1 MSPINSLLLA
11 TIVFLVLHFI
21 PSTPLRA
28 ALVARIGQRPYL
40 AAYSAVAAVAL
51 VWMCWAYAQAPRE
64 FLWDGW
70 RLLPSIVMPF
80 SLVLIVAGYT
90 SRNPTAVMQERVLQ
104 SDNPARGFVRI
115 TRHPLMWGIALWA
128 GAHTLARG
136 DVKSL
141 IFFGGLLVLALLGTV
156 LIDRR
161 RSALGE
167 DWRRFAAVTSN
178 VPFLAIIQGR
188 NRLVLGEIKLRVL
201 LIAIALYVVIF
212 LVHPYVFS
220 ARPY

>member
-1 MSPINSLLLA
+1 MSPVTNLLLA
-11 TIVFLVLHFI
+11 TIVFLALHFI

-28 ALVARIGQRPYL
+28 VLVARIGQRPYL
-40 AAYSAVAAVAL
+40 AAYSAVAVAAL

-64 FLWDGW
+64 FLWNGW
-70 RLLPSIVMPF
+70 RLLPLVVMPF
-80 SLVLIVAGYT
+80 SLILIVAGYA
-90 SRNPTAVMQERVLQ
+90 SRNPTAVMQERLLQ

-128 GAHTLARG
+128 GAHALARG

-141 IFFGGLLVLALLGTV
+141 IFFGGLLVLALLGTA

-178 VPFLAIIQGR
+178 IPFLAIIQGR
-188 NRLVLGEIKLRVL
+188 NRLVLGEIRYRVL
-201 LIAIALYVVIF
+201 LIAIVLYVVIF
-212 LVHPYVFS
+212 FVHPYIFG

>member
-1 MSPINSLLLA
+1 MSPIANLLLA
-11 TIVFLVLHFI
+11 TIAFLALHFV
-21 PSTPLRA
+21 PSTPIRA
-28 ALVARIGQRPYL
+28 GLVARLGQRPYL
-40 AAYSAVAAVAL
+40 ALYSAAAAVAL
-51 VWMCWAYAQAPRE
+51 VWMGWAYARAPRE
-64 FLWDGW
+64 LLWEGW
-70 RLLPSIVMPF
+70 RLLPLVVMPF
-80 SLVLIVAGYT
+80 SLILIVAGYT
-90 SRNPTAVMQERVLQ
+90 TRNPTAVMQERALQ
-104 SDNPARGFVRI
+104 SREPARGFVRI

-141 IFFGGLLVLALLGTV
+141 IFFGGLLTLALLGTV

-178 VPFLAIIQGR
+178 TPFLAIAQRR
-188 NRLVLGEIKLRVL
+188 NRFVPGEMKFRVP
-201 LIAIALYVVIF
+201 LIAIVLYVVIF
-212 LVHPYVFS
+212 LLHPYVFG